1 MNHPAVKN
9 ENEIGIA
16 EQYRKVRAFTD
27 RIVEPLSPEDCMV
40 QSMDDVSPMRWHIAH
55 TTWFFETFV
64 LKKYSDYADYDPQ
77 FNYLFN
83 SYYNTIGK
91 QFPRPQRGF
100 ISRPGLN
107 EIKQYRAHVD
117 DCMQRFLQSGNYD
130 KNVLQTIEVGLHH
143 EQQHQELMLTD
154 IKHVLSCNPMLPK
167 YCEAPF
173 DRDGES
179 SDDWIAV
186 DEGMHSIGYEGEG
199 FSFDNEAP
207 VHQVFLNEFSIAK
220 QLVTCGEYLKFVEDG
235 GYQRPD
241 HWLAHGWSTVNE
253 SGWDAPQYWV
263 QRDDGWYQFTLAGL
277 QPINPDWPVC
287 HVSYLEADA
296 YARWC
301 GHRLPTEFEWE
312 SACGLGNEPG
322 IALDSEPFADVLT
335 DSGLAIHPTRSP
347 HGMLGGL
354 WQWTSSS
361 YSAYPGYRPPAGA
374 IGEYNG
380 KFMCNQYVLR
390 GGSVATS
397 SDHIRGTYRN
407 FFPAH
412 SRWQFF
418 GIRLAK

>member
-1 MNHPAVKN
+1 M
-9 ENEIGIA
+9 
-16 EQYRKVRAFTD
+16 
-27 RIVEPLSPEDCMV
+27 
-40 QSMDDVSPMRWHIAH
+40 
-55 TTWFFETFV
+55 
-64 LKKYSDYADYDPQ
+64 
-77 FNYLFN
+77 
-83 SYYNTIGK
+83 
-91 QFPRPQRGF
+91 
-100 ISRPGLN
+100 
-107 EIKQYRAHVD
+107 
-117 DCMQRFLQSGNYD
+117 
-130 KNVLQTIEVGLHH
+130 
-143 EQQHQELMLTD
+143 
-154 IKHVLSCNPMLPK
+154 
-167 YCEAPF
+167 
-173 DRDGES
+173 
-179 SDDWIAV
+179 
-186 DEGMHSIGYEGEG
+186 
-199 FSFDNEAP
+199 
-207 VHQVFLNEFSIAK
+207 
-220 QLVTCGEYLKFVEDG
+220 KFVEDG

-263 QRDDGWYQFTLAGL
+263 QRDGGWYQFTLAGL

-296 YARWC
+296 YARWA

-312 SACGLGNEPG
+312 SACGLGNEAG

-347 HGMLGGL
+347 EGMLGGL